1 MEDGGIQK
9 LIMPK
14 WGLSMAQGKVV
25 EWLIDEGTE
34 ISAGA
39 EVVEVETEKI
49 TGAVESPV
57 GGTLRRLVAQPGQDV
72 PVGGLLAVIADPSL
86 ADEEI
91 QRFVESFVAEEVE
104 DDSQADVAE
113 PASVD
118 VGDLKLRYLQR
129 GEGGEPV
136 VLVHGF
142 TGNLNNWLFNHGP
155 LAEGRAVYALDLPG
169 HGRSSKDVGDGSLE
183 FLTGALRG
191 WLDALEIP
199 AAHFVAHSMGGSVAL
214 ALALSEPE
222 RVLSCT
228 LIGSTGLGS
237 EIDADYIAGV
247 VNADR
252 RKQLKPYLERLFA
265 DGSRVTRQL
274 VDDVL
279 KFKRLDGVGNALRLV
294 ADNFVVDGQQAWVF
308 RDRLAELSVPLLVV
322 WGAHDQIV
330 PARHAAGLPHTAEVQ
345 ILDDC
350 GHMVQMEAAGEV
362 NRLILRFLE
371 QV

>member
-14 WGLSMAQGKVV
+14 WGLSMVQGKVV
-25 EWLIDEGTE
+25 EWLIDEGAE
-34 ISAGA
+34 ISVGA

-49 TGAVESPV
+49 SGAVESPV
-57 GGTLRRLVAQPGQDV
+57 GGTLRRLVAQPGQEI
-72 PVGGLLAVIADPSL
+72 PVGGLLAVIAEPSL
-86 ADEEI
+86 AEEEI
-91 QRFVESFVAEEVE
+91 QRFVESFVAEDVGDE
-104 DDSQADVAE
+104 SQAGDAE
-113 PASVD
+113 PASIE

-129 GEGGEPV
+129 GEGGDPA

-155 LAEGRAVYALDLPG
+155 LAEDRAVYALDLPG
-169 HGRSSKDVGDGSLE
+169 HGGSSKEVGDGSLE
-183 FLTGALRG
+183 VLVTALRD
-191 WLDALEIP
+191 WLDVLEIP
-199 AAHFVAHSMGGSVAL
+199 AAHFVAHSMGGAVIL
-214 ALALSEPE
+214 ALALREPE

-228 LIGSTGLGS
+228 LIASTGLGT
-237 EIDADYIAGV
+237 EIDADYIDGV
-247 VNADR
+247 VNAGR
-252 RKQLKPYLERLFA
+252 RKQLKSYLEKLFA

-279 KFKRLDGVGNALRLV
+279 KFKRLDGVSGALRLL

-308 RDRLAELSVPLLVV
+308 RDRLSELSVPLLVI

-330 PARHAAGLPHTAEVQ
+330 PARHAAGLPHTVEVQ
-345 ILDDC
+345 IIDDC

-362 NRLILRFLE
+362 NRLIQRFLE
-371 QV
+371 QA